1 MMIQDRTFAAVV
13 KNRNFF
19 VLWMAQILSQTAQ
32 NGIHFVQ
39 IILIETLTSS
49 TAHMAVMILSFSLP
63 AVILSSIAGIAVD
76 RLSNKLV
83 MLGSNAIR
91 VLTVATYIV
100 VIDRLG
106 GWSLLMVIYAVT
118 FISSAIGQ
126 FFAPAEATTIPL
138 LVGEERLLTANALF
152 NLTLIATQVVGLVIV
167 APLSVKILGIKGS
180 FAIVA
185 LMYLVA
191 SVLLSRIPRDKPR
204 LVVRSGASIL
214 KTAWEELREG
224 WRYVAS
230 KRSILIALSQLTMT
244 TTLLLMMAMIA
255 PGYSTRVL
263 GMRPEDAIFVFAPA
277 GVGMLA
283 NTFIVGRFG
292 YRFRREVMSSIGFS
306 AMVLSLL
313 GFGLAG
319 FDLPIWATIPKVPA
333 IMALS
338 LTLGAEISMVVIPSE
353 TLLQEKSP
361 PELRGRVI
369 AVYFL
374 LANVVAIPIMLMVG
388 TMADRIGIPEVVM
401 GVVFC
406 LTIIAAVTTYQAFRF
421 RGARGGLF
429 DAGTAIE
436 YYSHID
442 DE

>member
-1 MMIQDRTFAAVV
+1 MMIQDRTFATVV

-100 VIDRLG
+100 VLDRLG

-167 APLSVKILGIKGS
+167 APLTVKILGIKGS
-180 FAIVA
+180 FATVA
-185 LMYLVA
+185 LMYLLA
-191 SVLLSRIPRDKPR
+191 SLLLSRIPRDKPR
-204 LVVRSGASIL
+204 LVVKAGASVL

-224 WRYVAS
+224 WRYVAG

-283 NTFIVGRFG
+283 NTFLVGRFG

-306 AMVLSLL
+306 AMVISLL

-388 TMADRIGIPEVVM
+388 TVADRIGIPQVVM

-406 LTIIAAVTTYQAFRF
+406 LTIIAAVTTHQAFRL

-429 DAGTAIE
+429 DADAAIE
-436 YYSHID
+436 YYSHTD

>member
-1 MMIQDRTFAAVV
+1 MMVQDRTFTAVV

-39 IILIETLTSS
+39 IVLIETLTRS

-63 AVILSSIAGIAVD
+63 AVILSSVAGIVVD

-83 MLGSNAIR
+83 MLASNGIR

-100 VIDRLG
+100 VLDRLG
-106 GWSLLMVIYAVT
+106 GWSLLLVIYAVT

-152 NLTLIATQVVGLVIV
+152 NLTLIGTQVVGLVIL
-167 APLSVKILGIKGS
+167 APLTVKVLGIKGS

-185 LMYLVA
+185 FMYLVA
-191 SVLLSRIPRDKPR
+191 SLLLSRIPRDKPR
-204 LVVRSGASIL
+204 LVVQAGASML

-224 WRYVAS
+224 WRYVAG
-230 KRSILIALSQLTMT
+230 KRSIIIALSQLAMT
-244 TTLLLMMAMIA
+244 TTLLMMMAMVA

-263 GMRPEDAIFVFAPA
+263 GMLPEDAIFVFAPA
-277 GVGMLA
+277 GLGMLV
-283 NTFIVGRFG
+283 NTFLVGRFG
-292 YRFRREVMSSIGFS
+292 YRFRREVMSSVGFS
-306 AMVLSLL
+306 AMAVTML
-313 GFGLAG
+313 GFGVAG
-319 FDLPIWATIPKVPA
+319 FDLPLWATIPKMPV

-338 LTLGAEISMVVIPSE
+338 VTLGAEISLVVIPAE

-374 LANVVAIPIMLMVG
+374 LANVVAIPIMLFVG
-388 TMADRIGIPEVVM
+388 SAADRLGIPQVIL
-401 GVVFC
+401 GVVFF
-406 LTIIAAVTTYQAFRF
+406 LTIVAAVTTYEAFRF
-421 RGARGGLF
+421 RGIEGGLF
-429 DAGTAIE
+429 EDGTAIE
-436 YYSHID
+436 YYSHTD

>member
-1 MMIQDRTFAAVV
+1 MMVQDRTFTAVI

-39 IILIETLTSS
+39 IVLIETLTRS

-63 AVILSSIAGIAVD
+63 AVILSSVAGIVVD

-83 MLGSNAIR
+83 MLASNGIR
-91 VLTVATYIV
+91 VLTVAIYIV
-100 VIDRLG
+100 VLDRLG
-106 GWSLLMVIYAVT
+106 GWSLLLVIYAVT

-152 NLTLIATQVVGLVIV
+152 NLTLIGTQVVGLVIL
-167 APLSVKILGIKGS
+167 APLTVKLLGIKGS

-185 LMYLVA
+185 FMYLVA
-191 SVLLSRIPRDKPR
+191 SLLVSRMPRDKPR
-204 LVVRSGASIL
+204 LVVHAGASML

-224 WRYVAS
+224 WRYVAG
-230 KRSILIALSQLTMT
+230 KRSIIIALSQLTMT
-244 TTLLLMMAMIA
+244 TTLLMMMAMVA

-263 GMRPEDAIFVFAPA
+263 GMRPEDAVFVFAPA
-277 GVGMLA
+277 GIGMLV
-283 NTFIVGRFG
+283 NTFLVGRFG
-292 YRFRREVMSSIGFS
+292 YRFRREVMSSVGFS
-306 AMVLSLL
+306 AMAITML
-313 GFGLAG
+313 GFGVAG
-319 FDLPIWATIPKVPA
+319 FDLPLWATIPKMPVV
-333 IMALS
+333 MALS
-338 LTLGAEISMVVIPSE
+338 MTLGAEISLVVIPAE

-374 LANVVAIPIMLMVG
+374 LANVVAIPIMLLVG
-388 TMADRIGIPEVVM
+388 TAADRVGIPQVIL
-401 GVVFC
+401 GVVFF
-406 LTIIAAVTTYQAFRF
+406 LTIVAAVTTYEALRF
-421 RGARGGLF
+421 RGTKGGLF
-429 DAGTAIE
+429 EDGAAIE
-436 YYSHID
+436 YYARTNG
-442 DE
+442 E

>member
-1 MMIQDRTFAAVV
+1 MMVQDRTFTAVV

-19 VLWMAQILSQTAQ
+19 VLWMAQIFSQTAQ

-39 IILIETLTSS
+39 IVLIETLTRS

-63 AVILSSIAGIAVD
+63 AVILSSVAGIVVD

-83 MLGSNAIR
+83 MLASNGIR

-100 VIDRLG
+100 VLDRLG
-106 GWSLLMVIYAVT
+106 GWSLLLVIYAVT

-152 NLTLIATQVVGLVIV
+152 NLTLIGTQVVGLVIL
-167 APLSVKILGIKGS
+167 APLTVKVLGIKGS

-185 LMYLVA
+185 FMYLVA
-191 SVLLSRIPRDKPR
+191 SLLLSRIPRDKPR
-204 LVVRSGASIL
+204 LVVQAGASML

-224 WRYVAS
+224 WRYVAG
-230 KRSILIALSQLTMT
+230 KRSIVIALSQLAMT
-244 TTLLLMMAMIA
+244 TTLLMMMAMVA

-263 GMRPEDAIFVFAPA
+263 GMLPEDAFFVFAPA
-277 GVGMLA
+277 GIGMLV
-283 NTFIVGRFG
+283 NTFLVGRFG
-292 YRFRREVMSSIGFS
+292 YRFRREVMSSVGFS
-306 AMVLSLL
+306 AMAVTML
-313 GFGLAG
+313 GFGVAG
-319 FDLPIWATIPKVPA
+319 FDLPLWATIPKLPV

-338 LTLGAEISMVVIPSE
+338 VTLGAEISLVVIPAE

-374 LANVVAIPIMLMVG
+374 LANVVAIPIMLLVG
-388 TMADRIGIPEVVM
+388 TAADRLGIPQVIL
-401 GVVFC
+401 GVVFF
-406 LTIIAAVTTYQAFRF
+406 LTIVAAVSTYEAFRF
-421 RGARGGLF
+421 RGIEGGLF
-429 DAGTAIE
+429 EDGSAIE
-436 YYSHID
+436 YYSRTNG
-442 DE
+442 E

>member
-1 MMIQDRTFAAVV
+1 MMIQDRTFSTVV

-49 TAHMAVMILSFSLP
+49 TAHMAIMILSFSLP
-63 AVILSSIAGIAVD
+63 AVILSSVAGIAVD
-76 RLSNKLV
+76 RLSNKVV

-100 VIDRLG
+100 VLDRLG

-167 APLSVKILGIKGS
+167 APLTVKVLGIKGS
-180 FAIVA
+180 FATVA
-185 LMYLVA
+185 LMYLLA
-191 SVLLSRIPRDKPR
+191 SLLLSRIPRDKPR
-204 LVVRSGASIL
+204 LVVKAGASVL

-283 NTFIVGRFG
+283 NTFLVGRFG

-306 AMVLSLL
+306 AMVITLL

-333 IMALS
+333 IMALA
-338 LTLGAEISMVVIPSE
+338 LTLGAEITMVVIPSE

-388 TMADRIGIPEVVM
+388 TVADRIGIPEVVM

-406 LTIIAAVTTYQAFRF
+406 LTIIAAVTTHQAFKF

-429 DAGTAIE
+429 GGDTAIE
-436 YYSHID
+436 YYSHTD

>member
-1 MMIQDRTFAAVV
+1 MMVQDRTFTAVV

-19 VLWMAQILSQTAQ
+19 ILWMAQIFSQTAQ
-32 NGIHFVQ
+32 NGILFVQ
-39 IILIETLTSS
+39 IVLIETLTRS

-63 AVILSSIAGIAVD
+63 AVILSSVAGIVVD

-83 MLGSNAIR
+83 MLASNGIR

-100 VIDRLG
+100 VLDRLG
-106 GWSLLMVIYAVT
+106 GWSLLLVIYTVT
-118 FISSAIGQ
+118 FISSAVGQ

-152 NLTLIATQVVGLVIV
+152 NLTLIGTQVVGLVIL
-167 APLSVKILGIKGS
+167 APLTVKVLGIKGS

-185 LMYLVA
+185 FMYLVA
-191 SVLLSRIPRDKPR
+191 SLLVSRIPRDKPR
-204 LVVRSGASIL
+204 LVVQGGASML

-224 WRYVAS
+224 WRYVAG
-230 KRSILIALSQLTMT
+230 KRSIIIALSQLAMT
-244 TTLLLMMAMIA
+244 TSLLMMMAMVA

-263 GMRPEDAIFVFAPA
+263 GMLPEDAFFVFAPA
-277 GVGMLA
+277 GIGMLV
-283 NTFIVGRFG
+283 NTFLVGRFG
-292 YRFRREVMSSIGFS
+292 YRFRREVMSSVGFS
-306 AMVLSLL
+306 AMAVTML
-313 GFGLAG
+313 GFGVAG
-319 FDLPIWATIPKVPA
+319 FDLPLWAAIPKMPV

-338 LTLGAEISMVVIPSE
+338 VTLGAEISLVVIPAE

-374 LANVVAIPIMLMVG
+374 LANVVAIPIMLLVG
-388 TMADRIGIPEVVM
+388 TAADRLGIPKVIL
-401 GVVFC
+401 GVVFF
-406 LTIIAAVTTYQAFRF
+406 LTIVEAVTTYEAFRF
-421 RGARGGLF
+421 RGIEGGLF
-429 DAGTAIE
+429 EDGRAIE
-436 YYSHID
+436 YYSRPN

>member
-1 MMIQDRTFAAVV
+1 MVQDRTFTAVV

-19 VLWMAQILSQTAQ
+19 VLWMAQIFSQTAQ

-39 IILIETLTSS
+39 IVLIETLTRS

-63 AVILSSIAGIAVD
+63 AVILSSVAGIVVD

-83 MLGSNAIR
+83 MLASNGIR

-100 VIDRLG
+100 VLDRLG
-106 GWSLLMVIYAVT
+106 GWSLLLVIYAVT
-118 FISSAIGQ
+118 FISSAVGQ

-152 NLTLIATQVVGLVIV
+152 NLTLIGTQVVGLVIL
-167 APLSVKILGIKGS
+167 APLTVKVLGIKGS

-185 LMYLVA
+185 FMYLVA
-191 SVLLSRIPRDKPR
+191 SLLLSRIPRDKPR
-204 LVVRSGASIL
+204 LVVQAGASML
-214 KTAWEELREG
+214 RTAWEELREG
-224 WRYVAS
+224 WRYVAG
-230 KRSILIALSQLTMT
+230 KRSIIIALSQLAMT
-244 TTLLLMMAMIA
+244 TTLLMMMAMVA

-263 GMRPEDAIFVFAPA
+263 GMLPEDAFFVFAPA
-277 GVGMLA
+277 GIGMLV
-283 NTFIVGRFG
+283 NTFLVGRFG
-292 YRFRREVMSSIGFS
+292 YRFRREVMSSVGFS
-306 AMVLSLL
+306 AMAVTML
-313 GFGLAG
+313 GFGVAG
-319 FDLPIWATIPKVPA
+319 FDLPLWATIPKLPV

-338 LTLGAEISMVVIPSE
+338 VTLGAEISLVVIPAE

-374 LANVVAIPIMLMVG
+374 LANVVAIPIMLLVG
-388 TMADRIGIPEVVM
+388 TAADRLGIPQVIL
-401 GVVFC
+401 GVVFF
-406 LTIIAAVTTYQAFRF
+406 LTIVAAVTTYEAFRF
-421 RGARGGLF
+421 RGIEGGLF
-429 DAGTAIE
+429 EDGTAIE
-436 YYSHID
+436 YYSRPN

>member
-1 MMIQDRTFAAVV
+1 MMVQDRTFATVV

-49 TAHMAVMILSFSLP
+49 TAHMAIMILSFSLP

-76 RLSNKLV
+76 RLSNKVV

-100 VIDRLG
+100 VLDRLG

-167 APLSVKILGIKGS
+167 APLTVKILGIKGS
-180 FAIVA
+180 FATVA
-185 LMYLVA
+185 LMYLLA
-191 SVLLSRIPRDKPR
+191 SLLLSRIPRDKPR
-204 LVVRSGASIL
+204 LVVRAGASVL

-224 WRYVAS
+224 WRYVAG

-283 NTFIVGRFG
+283 NTFMVGRFG

-306 AMVLSLL
+306 AMVISLL

-388 TMADRIGIPEVVM
+388 TVADRIGIPQVIM

-406 LTIIAAVTTYQAFRF
+406 LTIIAAVTTHQAFRF
-421 RGARGGLF
+421 RGSRGGLF
-429 DAGTAIE
+429 DAGAATE
-436 YYSHID
+436 YYSHTD

>member
-1 MMIQDRTFAAVV
+1 MMVQDRTFTAVV

-19 VLWMAQILSQTAQ
+19 VLWMAQIFSQTAQ

-39 IILIETLTSS
+39 IVLIETLTRS

-63 AVILSSIAGIAVD
+63 AVILSSVAGIVVD

-83 MLGSNAIR
+83 MLASNGIR
-91 VLTVATYIV
+91 VLTVAAYIV
-100 VIDRLG
+100 VLDRLG
-106 GWSLLMVIYAVT
+106 GWSLLLVIYAVT

-152 NLTLIATQVVGLVIV
+152 NLTLIGTQVVGLVIL
-167 APLSVKILGIKGS
+167 APLTVKVVGIKGS

-185 LMYLVA
+185 FMYLVA
-191 SVLLSRIPRDKPR
+191 SFLVSRIPRDKPR
-204 LVVRSGASIL
+204 LVVQAGASML

-224 WRYVAS
+224 WRYVAG
-230 KRSILIALSQLTMT
+230 KRSIIIALSQLTMT
-244 TTLLLMMAMIA
+244 TTLLMMMAMMA

-263 GMRPEDAIFVFAPA
+263 GMLPEDAFFVFAPA
-277 GVGMLA
+277 GIGMLV
-283 NTFIVGRFG
+283 NTFFVGRFG
-292 YRFRREVMSSIGFS
+292 YRFRREVMSSVGFS
-306 AMVLSLL
+306 AMAVTML
-313 GFGLAG
+313 GFGVAG
-319 FDLPIWATIPKVPA
+319 FDLPLWAAIPKMPV

-338 LTLGAEISMVVIPSE
+338 VTLGAEISLVVIPAE

-374 LANVVAIPIMLMVG
+374 LANVVAIPIMLLVG
-388 TMADRIGIPEVVM
+388 TAADRLGIPQVIL
-401 GVVFC
+401 GVVFF
-406 LTIIAAVTTYQAFRF
+406 LTIVAAVTTYEAFRF
-421 RGARGGLF
+421 RGIEGGLF
-429 DAGTAIE
+429 EDGTAIE
-436 YYSHID
+436 YYSHTD
-442 DE
+442 GE

>member
-1 MMIQDRTFAAVV
+1 MMIQDRTFATVV

-39 IILIETLTSS
+39 IILIETLTRS

-100 VIDRLG
+100 VLDRLG
-106 GWSLLMVIYAVT
+106 GWSLLLVIYAVT
-118 FISSAIGQ
+118 FISSAVGQ
-126 FFAPAEATTIPL
+126 FFAPAEATTIPM

-152 NLTLIATQVVGLVIV
+152 NLTLIGTQVVGLVIV
-167 APLSVKILGIKGS
+167 APLTVKILGIKGS
-180 FAIVA
+180 FATVA
-185 LMYLVA
+185 VMYLLA
-191 SVLLSRIPRDKPR
+191 SLLLSRIPRDKPR
-204 LVVRSGASIL
+204 LVVKAGASML

-263 GMRPEDAIFVFAPA
+263 GMLPEDAIFVFAPA

-283 NTFIVGRFG
+283 NTFLVGRFG
-292 YRFRREVMSSIGFS
+292 YRFRREVMSSVGFS
-306 AMVLSLL
+306 AMVVTLL

-319 FDLPIWATIPKVPA
+319 FDLPLWAVIPKVPA

-374 LANVVAIPIMLMVG
+374 LANLVAIPIMLMVG
-388 TMADRIGIPEVVM
+388 TMADRIGIPQVVM

-406 LTIIAAVTTYQAFRF
+406 LTIIAAVTTHQAFGF
-421 RGARGGLF
+421 RGGRGGLL
-429 DAGTAIE
+429 DEGAAIE
-436 YYSHID
+436 YYSHTD

>member
-1 MMIQDRTFAAVV
+1 MTVQDRTFTAVV

-39 IILIETLTSS
+39 IVLIETLTRS

-63 AVILSSIAGIAVD
+63 AVILSSVAGIVVD

-83 MLGSNAIR
+83 MLASNGIR
-91 VLTVATYIV
+91 VLTVATYILV
-100 VIDRLG
+100 LDRLG
-106 GWSLLMVIYAVT
+106 GWSLLLVIYAVT

-152 NLTLIATQVVGLVIV
+152 NLTLIGTQVVGLVIL
-167 APLSVKILGIKGS
+167 APLTVKVLGIKGS

-185 LMYLVA
+185 FMYLVA
-191 SVLLSRIPRDKPR
+191 SLLLSRIPRDKPR
-204 LVVRSGASIL
+204 LVVQAGASML

-224 WRYVAS
+224 WRYVAG
-230 KRSILIALSQLTMT
+230 KRSIIIALSQLVMT
-244 TTLLLMMAMIA
+244 TTLLMMMAMVA

-263 GMRPEDAIFVFAPA
+263 GMLPEDAIFVFAPA
-277 GVGMLA
+277 GVGMLI
-283 NTFIVGRFG
+283 NTFLVGRFG
-292 YRFRREVMSSIGFS
+292 YRFRREVMSSVGFS
-306 AMVLSLL
+306 VMAVTML
-313 GFGLAG
+313 GFGAAG
-319 FDLPIWATIPKVPA
+319 FDLPLWATIPKVPA

-338 LTLGAEISMVVIPSE
+338 VTLGAEISLVVIPAE

-374 LANVVAIPIMLMVG
+374 LANVVAIPIMLVVG
-388 TMADRIGIPEVVM
+388 TAADRVGIPQVVL
-401 GVVFC
+401 GVVFF
-406 LTIIAAVTTYQAFRF
+406 LTVVAAGTTYEAFRF
-421 RGARGGLF
+421 RGIKGGLYEE
-429 DAGTAIE
+429 GTAIE
-436 YYSHID
+436 YYSRSNG
-442 DE
+442 E

>member
-1 MMIQDRTFAAVV
+1 MMVQDRTFTAVV

-19 VLWMAQILSQTAQ
+19 VLWMAQIFSQTAQ

-39 IILIETLTSS
+39 IILIETLTRS

-63 AVILSSIAGIAVD
+63 AVILSSVAGIVVD

-83 MLGSNAIR
+83 MLASNGIR

-100 VIDRLG
+100 VLDRLG
-106 GWSLLMVIYAVT
+106 GWSLLLVIYAVT

-152 NLTLIATQVVGLVIV
+152 NLTLIGTQVVGLVIL
-167 APLSVKILGIKGS
+167 APLTVKVLGIKGS

-185 LMYLVA
+185 FMYLVA
-191 SVLLSRIPRDKPR
+191 SLLLSRIPRDKPR
-204 LVVRSGASIL
+204 LVVQAGASML

-224 WRYVAS
+224 WRYVAG
-230 KRSILIALSQLTMT
+230 KRSIVIALSQLAMT
-244 TTLLLMMAMIA
+244 TTLLMMMAMVA

-263 GMRPEDAIFVFAPA
+263 GMLPEDAFFVFAPA
-277 GVGMLA
+277 GIGMLV
-283 NTFIVGRFG
+283 NTFLVGRFG
-292 YRFRREVMSSIGFS
+292 YRFRREVMSSVGFS
-306 AMVLSLL
+306 AMAVTML
-313 GFGLAG
+313 GFGVAG
-319 FDLPIWATIPKVPA
+319 FDLPLWATIPKLPV

-338 LTLGAEISMVVIPSE
+338 VTLGAEISLVVIPAE

-374 LANVVAIPIMLMVG
+374 LANVVAIPIMLLVG
-388 TMADRIGIPEVVM
+388 TAADRLGIPQVIL
-401 GVVFC
+401 GVVFF
-406 LTIIAAVTTYQAFRF
+406 LTIVAAVSTYEAFRF
-421 RGARGGLF
+421 RGIEGGLF
-429 DAGTAIE
+429 EDGSAIE
-436 YYSHID
+436 YYSRTNG
-442 DE
+442 E

>member
-1 MMIQDRTFAAVV
+1 MVHDRTFTAVV

-19 VLWMAQILSQTAQ
+19 ILWMAQILSQTAQ

-39 IILIETLTSS
+39 IVLIETLTRS

-63 AVILSSIAGIAVD
+63 AVLFSSVAGIAVD
-76 RLSNKLV
+76 RLSNKQV
-83 MLGSNAIR
+83 MLASNAIR
-91 VLTVATYIV
+91 VLTVTIYIV
-100 VIDRLG
+100 VLDRLE
-106 GWSLLMVIYAVT
+106 GWTLLLVIYAVT
-118 FISSAIGQ
+118 FLSSAIGQ

-138 LVGEERLLTANALF
+138 LVGEERLLTANSLF
-152 NLTLIATQVVGLVIV
+152 NLTLIATQVIGLVIV

-180 FAIVA
+180 FTTVA
-185 LMYLVA
+185 VMYLLA
-191 SVLLSRIPRDKPR
+191 TVLLSQIPRDKPR
-204 LVVRSGASIL
+204 LIVEAGASVL

-224 WRYVAS
+224 WRYVAG

-244 TTLLLMMAMIA
+244 TTLLMMMAMLA

-283 NTFIVGRFG
+283 NTFLIGRFG
-292 YRFRREVMSSIGFS
+292 YRFRREVMSSMGFS
-306 AMVLSLL
+306 AMVVTLF

-319 FDLPIWATIPKVPA
+319 VDLALWDVIPKVPA
-333 IMALS
+333 VMALS
-338 LTLGAEISMVVIPSE
+338 LTLGAEIALVVIPSE

-374 LANVVAIPIMLMVG
+374 LANLVAIPVMLLVG
-388 TMADRIGIPEVVM
+388 TMADQIGIPQVIM
-401 GVVFC
+401 GVVLC
-406 LTIIAAVTTYQAFRF
+406 LMVVAGVTTHQAFRF
-421 RGARGGLF
+421 RGVEGGLF
-429 DAGTAIE
+429 EAGTAIE
-436 YYSHID
+436 YYSHAED
-442 DE
+442 G

>member
-1 MMIQDRTFAAVV
+1 MTQDRTFAAVV
-13 KNRNFF
+13 RNRNFF

-39 IILIETLTSS
+39 IVLIETLTRS

-63 AVILSSIAGIAVD
+63 AVLLSSVAGIAVD
-76 RLSNKLV
+76 RLSNKVV
-83 MLGSNAIR
+83 MLASNGIR

-100 VIDRLG
+100 VLDRLE

-152 NLTLIATQVVGLVIV
+152 NLTLIGTQVMGLVIV
-167 APLSVKILGIKGS
+167 APLTVKVLGIKGAFS
-180 FAIVA
+180 TVA

-191 SVLLSRIPRDKPR
+191 TLLVSRIPRDKPR
-204 LVVRSGASIL
+204 LIVESGASML
-214 KTAWEELREG
+214 KTVWAELREG

-230 KRSILIALSQLTMT
+230 KRPILIALSQLTMT
-244 TTLLLMMAMIA
+244 TTLLLMMGMIA
-255 PGYSTRVL
+255 PGYATRVL
-263 GMRPEDAIFVFAPA
+263 GMQPEDAIFVFAPA

-283 NTFIVGRFG
+283 NTFLVGRFG
-292 YRFRREVMSSIGFS
+292 YRFRREAMSSVGFS
-306 AMVLSLL
+306 AMVVTLL

-319 FDLPIWATIPKVPA
+319 FDLPLWSSIPKVPTV
-333 IMALS
+333 MLFS
-338 LTLGAEISMVVIPSE
+338 LTLGAEMSLVVIPSE

-369 AVYFL
+369 SVYFL
-374 LANVVAIPIMLMVG
+374 LANLVAIPIMLVVG
-388 TMADRIGIPEVVM
+388 TLADQIGIARVVM
-401 GVVFC
+401 GVVVI
-406 LTIIAAVTTYQAFRF
+406 LMVIAATTTYQAFRL
-421 RGARGGLF
+421 RTVEGGIF
-429 DAGTAIE
+429 DAGAAIE
-436 YYSHID
+436 YYSHSG

>member
-1 MMIQDRTFAAVV
+1 MMIQDRTFATVV

-39 IILIETLTSS
+39 IILIETLTRS

-100 VIDRLG
+100 VLDRLG
-106 GWSLLMVIYAVT
+106 GWSLLLVIYAVT
-118 FISSAIGQ
+118 FISSAVGQ
-126 FFAPAEATTIPL
+126 FFAPAEATTIPM

-152 NLTLIATQVVGLVIV
+152 NLTLIGTQVVGLVIV
-167 APLSVKILGIKGS
+167 APLTVKILGIKGS
-180 FAIVA
+180 FATVA
-185 LMYLVA
+185 VMYLLA
-191 SVLLSRIPRDKPR
+191 SLLLSRIPRDKPR
-204 LVVRSGASIL
+204 LVVKAGASML

-263 GMRPEDAIFVFAPA
+263 GMLPEDAIFVFAPA

-283 NTFIVGRFG
+283 NTFLVGRFG

-306 AMVLSLL
+306 AMVVTLL

-319 FDLPIWATIPKVPA
+319 FDLPLWAVIPKVPA

-374 LANVVAIPIMLMVG
+374 LANLVAIPIMLMVG
-388 TMADRIGIPEVVM
+388 TMADRIGIPQVVM

-406 LTIIAAVTTYQAFRF
+406 LTIIAAVTTHQAFGF
-421 RGARGGLF
+421 RGGRGGLL
-429 DAGTAIE
+429 DAGAAIE
-436 YYSHID
+436 YYSHAD

>member
-1 MMIQDRTFAAVV
+1 MMIQDRTFATVV

-39 IILIETLTSS
+39 IILIETLTRS

-91 VLTVATYIV
+91 VLTVAAYIV
-100 VIDRLG
+100 VLDRLG
-106 GWSLLMVIYAVT
+106 GWSLLLVIYAVT
-118 FISSAIGQ
+118 FISSAVGQ
-126 FFAPAEATTIPL
+126 FFAPAEATTIPM

-152 NLTLIATQVVGLVIV
+152 NLTLIGTQVVGLVIV
-167 APLSVKILGIKGS
+167 APLTVKILGIKGS
-180 FAIVA
+180 FATVA
-185 LMYLVA
+185 VMYLLA
-191 SVLLSRIPRDKPR
+191 SLLLSRIPRDKPR
-204 LVVRSGASIL
+204 LVVKAGASML

-263 GMRPEDAIFVFAPA
+263 GMLPEDAIFVFAPA

-283 NTFIVGRFG
+283 NTFLVGRFG
-292 YRFRREVMSSIGFS
+292 YRFRREVMSSVGFS
-306 AMVLSLL
+306 AMVVTLL

-319 FDLPIWATIPKVPA
+319 FDLPLWAVIPKVPA

-338 LTLGAEISMVVIPSE
+338 LTLGAEISMVVIPAE

-374 LANVVAIPIMLMVG
+374 LANLVAIPIMLMVG
-388 TMADRIGIPEVVM
+388 TMADRIGIPQVVM

-406 LTIIAAVTTYQAFRF
+406 LTIIAAVTTHQAFGF
-421 RGARGGLF
+421 RGGRGGLL
-429 DAGTAIE
+429 DAGAAIE
-436 YYSHID
+436 YYSHTD